1 MKRKNLKA
9 LIIIIIKVL
18 EISGVQN
25 QTTRVYLI
33 LKIFLI
39 QQIWKMKCDRETMII
54 SINPELKLNL

>member
-1 MKRKNLKA
+1 MKRENLKA

-18 EISGVQN
+18 VISKVLD

-33 LKIFLI
+33 LKIFLN
-39 QQIWKMKCDRETMII
+39 QQIWQIKCDREKMII